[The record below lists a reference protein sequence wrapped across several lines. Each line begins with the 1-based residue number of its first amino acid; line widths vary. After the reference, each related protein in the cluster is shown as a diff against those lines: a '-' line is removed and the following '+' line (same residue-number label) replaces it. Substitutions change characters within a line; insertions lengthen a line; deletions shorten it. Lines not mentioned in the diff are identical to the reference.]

1 MVERISP
8 LMERQYGISYFD
20 LSEWAPVP
28 DFALATDASG
38 SKGFGAFNIDEWFAA
53 PWLPSQQHLGM
64 AYKDLYPIIYPDVSG
79 VLRKRSSYHHIRFIK
94 IRHHHASGTR
104 ALVREH
110 LCRSCISLVKPT

>member
-8 LMERQYGISYFD
+8 LVERQYGISFFD

-64 AYKDLYPIIYPDVSG
+64 AYKELYPIIYPDISG
-79 VLRKRSSYHHIRFIK
+79 VLRGQTS
-94 IRHHHASGTR
+94 
-104 ALVREH
+104 V
-110 LCRSCISLVKPT
+110 SCSTFTKA